1 MHYKTCDIC
10 EERRI
15 GIISDANISFC
26 EVCGKRELD
35 HNIRLTKKIMQQI
48 RSERCK
54 FWGVCE
60 YKQED
65 GYTCNHEDE
74 ASSGY
79 CGKYRELDKK

>member
-35 HNIRLTKKIMQQI
+35 HNIRMGEKII
-48 RSERCK
+48 RHGKLGYCK
-54 FWGVCE
+54 FFDVCE
-60 YKQED
+60 YKQEN
-65 GYTCNHEDE
+65 GYTCTHEKE
-74 ASSGY
+74 SSHY